1 MIHKREFRRRNLP
14 YDGRIKLAS
23 YYNSRHVRVPVKAA
37 QITKAVRWHASLLQ
51 PVTGIDPAQLSAR
64 SLRAGGAMALLAGK
78 CDSSIIKL
86 LARWHSDAM
95 MDYLHQQSLP
105 IFKRLAATMYNH
117 GSYSFLP
124 DEWVPAAPVAAE

>member
-1 MIHKREFRRRNLP
+1 MIHKREFLRRNLP

-64 SLRAGGAMALLAGK
+64 SLRAGGAMALLAGQ
-78 CDSSIIKL
+78 CDTNTIKL
-86 LARWHSDAM
+86 LCRWHSDAM
-95 MDYLHQQSLP
+95 MRYLHQQSLP
-105 IFKRLAATMYNH
+105 IFQRLSSKMFNN
-117 GSYSFLP
+117 GSYTFLP
-124 DEWVPAAPVAAE
+124 EDWVPAAAE